1 MPVALFYLPSFLSAI
16 SSICTSIAH
25 IKKEEIEISI
35 TNVFSACAIG
45 HSTMLFTQ
53 AASIFNINDITDVIE
68 RTRKIVS
75 SCSLVIRHRL
85 MSSIRVRGFIDI
97 SPEET

>member
-1 MPVALFYLPSFLSAI
+1 MPVPLFYLPSFLPAI

-53 AASIFNINDITDVIE
+53 AASIFNINDITCDRMNQENCVIM
-68 RTRKIVS
+68 RP
-75 SCSLVIRHRL
+75 C
-85 MSSIRVRGFIDI
+85 D
-97 SPEET
+97 